1 MSKSMNL
8 SPWEQNFLH
17 ENRILVHGQKM
28 LVVSRQLEILIIFL
42 TVLKMSVFLLRADPM
57 LSILQART
65 LEWAAISFSN
75 A

>member
-57 LSILQART
+57 LSKYLMAS
-65 LEWAAISFSN
+65 W
-75 A
+75 